1 MNFIEQHGKV
11 LLQQHEGNRQLASA
25 LADST
30 QLLFRRLTKLL
41 AKAFHRIPGAYPF

>member
-1 MNFIEQHGKV
+1 MNFIERHGNA

-30 QLLFRRLTKLL
+30 QLLFRRLAKLL
-41 AKAFHRIPGAYPF
+41 AKVLHRIPGAYPF

>member
-1 MNFIEQHGKV
+1 MNFIEQHGEM

-25 LADST
+25 LADNA

-41 AKAFHRIPGAYPF
+41 TKALHRIPGAYPF

>member
-25 LADST
+25 LADSAHV
-30 QLLFRRLTKLL
+30 LLGRLTTLL
-41 AKAFHRIPGAYPF
+41 AKAFRRIPGAHPF